1 VTHWIYFYSAQDVV
15 VGYRRGPPSK
25 PATICITPACVV
37 AASEIIQNMSP
48 RYHEI
53 DPCSNFD
60 KFVCEGWKE
69 KHDLRADQ
77 ESSFTGTIMQEN
89 SQQVLRH
96 VLESPY
102 SDVALQVDSLADD
115 PEAEKAIFDKLKGA
129 YDGCM
134 DEQRI
139 QKIGSG
145 PLLDIL
151 RKIQELFPASRPHE
165 SSQPFPSLRTQQQK
179 GLLFN
184 GENQLSKTVSYLTTI
199 GINAI
204 VSFSIGADDRDPD
217 SVVLSLT
224 APRQPGLPSKEYYK
238 DAKLVKTYGEVIGQ
252 VLEGLLHEAYPNS
265 TLRESKP
272 SRIFARSEDLVEAVI
287 DFETKLARATPDTED
302 AEDVVKYYNPRT
314 VEETRSLFPQLSVQY
329 VISVLAPSDYK
340 PDRIIV
346 GSPSY
351 LKLASEIFRNAKP
364 ETIQAYFVWKAVQ
377 AYVNKVEDDALKPL
391 LHFNNQLGGKAPDAS
406 EERWRTCVKVADN
419 SLGWILSK
427 FFIKKAFSEE
437 AKDFGDHIV
446 SDIKEQ
452 FIKKLKAAEWMTKDV
467 RTLGVEKVHNIVQKI
482 GYPTKSPDVHDSIAL
497 EKYYAAVNISS
508 STFFENAV
516 SVAKFDTSLEWSALG
531 KPTDRAKW
539 GMTAPTVNAY
549 YNPAGNEIV
558 FPAGIMQ
565 APVFYDPSIPQ
576 YLSYGAFGSVS
587 GHELSHAFD
596 STGRHYD
603 QTGNFTE
610 WWNNNTIQA
619 FKEKAQCFIDQYHE
633 FTVPGPNN
641 EVLHVNGRL
650 TLGENIADAGGLS
663 ASFQA
668 WKQLDKQK
676 PAQLLPGLQDFTKEQ
691 LFFISYS
698 NWWCGK
704 TRKEAAINGIY
715 RDPHA
720 PNWARIIVSSNLPDT
735 GYRSD

>member
-1 VTHWIYFYSAQDVV
+1 
-15 VGYRRGPPSK
+15 
-25 PATICITPACVV
+25 
-37 AASEIIQNMSP
+37 MSP
-48 RYHEI
+48 RYHKI

-134 DEQRI
+134 DLQRI

-151 RKIQELFPASRPHE
+151 SKIQELFPASRPHE

-391 LHFNNQLGGKAPDAS
+391 LRFNDQLGGKAPDAS

>member
-1 VTHWIYFYSAQDVV
+1 MTHWIYFYSAQDVV

-217 SVVLSLT
+217 SVVLFLT

-252 VLEGLLHEAYPNS
+252 VLERLLHEAYPNS

-329 VISVLAPSDYK
+329 IISVLAPSDYK

-391 LHFNNQLGGKAPDAS
+391 LRFNNQLGGKAPDAS

-427 FFIKKAFSEE
+427 FFIEKAFSEE

-482 GYPTKSPDVHDSIAL
+482 GYPTKSPDVHDSIGL

-619 FKEKAQCFIDQYHE
+619 FKEKAQCFINQYHE

-720 PNWARIIVSSNLPDT
+720 PNWARIIVSSILPDT